1 MIRKASA
8 FVPGHISGF
17 FQICDGP
24 PEPQRKGSRGAGP
37 NLNLGVRTEVVVE
50 PSDSRV
56 IEITINGRAAPEA
69 QTTKAVITQIMHMVP
84 EPMRIVVKHISQV
97 PIGAGY
103 GASGAGALGTA
114 LALNE
119 ALNLNLE
126 RNQITIFAHVAEVMC
141 DTGRGDVAPQTLGGL
156 VISREP
162 GAPAYGDWSRIQV
175 PDEVRVV
182 CGTLGPLPTKG
193 LLKDRGLLER
203 SEKFGGSAL
212 KALVKNPTP
221 QEFMRVSREFAEG
234 LGLLDDELRALIE
247 AAETAGA
254 IGASQVMLG
263 RAVFALVKNDRIG
276 AVKRAFLELLDPH
289 LVMVTGVSKLG
300 ARLVKKI

>member
-1 MIRKASA
+1 MQKASA

-24 PEPQRKGSRGAGP
+24 PEPERKGSRGAGP
-37 NLNLGVRTEVVVE
+37 NLNLGVRTEVAVE
-50 PSDSRV
+50 PSDSPG

-69 QTTKAVITQIMHMVP
+69 QTTKAVITQIMRMVP
-84 EPMRIVVKHISQV
+84 EPMWIVIKHISQV

-126 RNQITIFAHVAEVMC
+126 RNQITTLAHVAEVMC
-141 DTGRGDVAPQTLGGL
+141 DTGRGDVVPQTLGGL

-162 GAPAYGDWSRIQV
+162 GAPAYGDWSQIRV

-182 CGTLGPLPTKG
+182 CGTLGPLPTRG
-193 LLKDRGLLER
+193 VLKDRGLLER

-221 QEFMRVSREFAEG
+221 QEFMRVSRKFAER
-234 LGLLDDELRALIE
+234 LGLLDDELCALIE
-247 AAETAGA
+247 AALAAGA
-254 IGASQVMLG
+254 IGASQVMIG
-263 RAVFALVKNDRIG
+263 RAVFAFARAAEAEGVR
-276 AVKRAFLELLDPH
+276 RAFLELLKPNE
-289 LVMVTGVSKLG
+289 VMVADIDRAG
-300 ARLVKKI
+300 ARLC